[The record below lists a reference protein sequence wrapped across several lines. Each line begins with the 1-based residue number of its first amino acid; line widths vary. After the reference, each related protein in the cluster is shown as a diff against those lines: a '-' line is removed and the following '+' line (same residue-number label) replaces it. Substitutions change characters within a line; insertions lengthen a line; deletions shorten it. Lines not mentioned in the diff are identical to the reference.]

1 MNMDKIKSIIVEIE
15 KIKNSWDYK
24 KAEEIVENAL
34 IKYSDDYRLYEEIAD
49 INLYNGNFNKAEKA
63 INFALELNSIS
74 ATWNYLK
81 GFLLLSQ
88 DKIKEALKYLKKS
101 NELMWNNSEVLRNL
115 GWAYTLIWETS
126 KWIAILKRALN
137 LSPWDELIK
146 EDLAMALIWA
156 WEVETWNNLL
166 KELKKKK

>member
-1 MNMDKIKSIIVEIE
+1 MDKIKSIIIEIE
-15 KIKNSWDYK
+15 KIKNSWDYN

-34 IKYSDDYRLYEEIAD
+34 MKYSDDYRLYEEIAD
-49 INLYNGNFNKAEKA
+49 INLYNWNLEKAEKA
-63 INFALELNSIS
+63 VNFALELNPLS

-81 GFLLLSQ
+81 GFLLLSK
-88 DKIKEALKYLKKS
+88 DKVKEALKHLKKS

-115 GWAYTLIWETS
+115 GWAYTMIWETD
-126 KWIAILKRALN
+126 KWITILKRALI
-137 LSPWDELIK
+137 LSPWDALIK

-156 WEVETWNNLL
+156 WEVETGNNIL